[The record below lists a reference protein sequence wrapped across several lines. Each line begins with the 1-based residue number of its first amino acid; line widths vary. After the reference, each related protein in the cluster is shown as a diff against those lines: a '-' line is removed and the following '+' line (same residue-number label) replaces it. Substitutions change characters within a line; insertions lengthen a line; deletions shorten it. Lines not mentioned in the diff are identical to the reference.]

1 MGAIKGVKR
10 EYFPKVREAREALK
24 ERAAEILE
32 SYISLAAEAR
42 AAGEFDVAAEIL
54 WKLID
59 HIPEE
64 DGERMIDGSV
74 DKPKQVEGQTGPSI
88 QIGIALGGM
97 KPKQLEAAPIDIE
110 AIEIDNE

>member
-1 MGAIKGVKR
+1 MPR
-10 EYFPKVREAREALK
+10 EYFPKVKLAREALK

-88 QIGIALGGM
+88 QIGIALGGTNQ
-97 KPKQLEAAPIDIE
+97 KQLPPQIVNVSPIEIE
-110 AIEIDNE
+110 AIDVEDE